1 MVDRPKSRSLLSTG
15 ELADALGVGPASV
28 IRWIDSGI
36 LRGHRLPSTGHGGT
50 YRRIALREALRFAA
64 AHGLVTESLVRLA
77 ADAGLT
83 VPWLPAA
90 LVITLDRLRPEDFV
104 GVDVTISG
112 NQIQTG
118 FILAQRA
125 FDLILVDCAI
135 GRSEARSLGSFLR
148 HVRQHV
154 ATGAIVSEDDQPAD
168 WNDSYTLAWKK
179 PADFP
184 RCLNELWQKA
194 QKTKV
199 T

>member
-1 MVDRPKSRSLLSTG
+1 MVDRIQARSLLSTG
-15 ELADALGVGPASV
+15 ELAAALGVGPASV

-50 YRRIALREALRFAA
+50 YRRVTLREALRFAA
-64 AHGLVTESLVRLA
+64 AHGLVTEDLVRLA
-77 ADAGLT
+77 ADVGLT

-90 LVITLDRLRPEDFV
+90 LVITADRLNPADFT
-104 GVDVTISG
+104 GADVTVSG

-118 FILAQRA
+118 FVLAQRA

-135 GRSEARSLGSFLR
+135 GRSEARSLGRFLR
-148 HVRQHV
+148 DVRRHV

-168 WNDSYTLAWKK
+168 WHDHYTLAWKK

-184 RCLNELWQKA
+184 RCLNELW
-194 QKTKV
+194 KV
-199 T
+199 SQERKVG